1 VNRFAVSMTLFMIVF
16 GFGAFTAYRSASDTY
31 AKNVEETK
39 LLKEEAK
46 VKAEESAKE
55 AEKAKAEA
63 AKAAGEK
70 PAATD
75 VMVKA
80 DLKKGEAT
88 YSANCQGCHAAKA
101 AGGVGPK
108 LAGSEVKDW
117 ALAEFKTALLEGK
130 TPTRALASMMPKF
143 NTGFGGAGK
152 PPTDQELTDLHG
164 YLKSL

>member
-1 VNRFAVSMTLFMIVF
+1 VNRFAVSMTILLVAF
-16 GFGAFTAYRSASDTY
+16 GFGAYGAYSTASNTY
-31 AKNVEETK
+31 AKTVEETK

-46 VKAEESAKE
+46 VKAEEAKVE
-55 AEKAKAEA
+55 AEKAKAEK

-70 PAATD
+70 PVATD

-88 YSANCQGCHAAKA
+88 FTTSCQGCHAAKA

-108 LAGSEVKDW
+108 LAGSEIKDW
-117 ALAEFKTALLEGK
+117 TLDQFKAALLEGK
-130 TPTRALASMMPKF
+130 TPTRELGPGMLRFAG
-143 NTGFGGAGK
+143 GFDGSGK
-152 PPTDQELTDLHG
+152 PPSDQQLNDLHA

>member
-1 VNRFAVSMTLFMIVF
+1 MNRFAVSMTILLTVF
-16 GFGAFTAYRSASDTY
+16 GFGAVTAYRTASDTY
-31 AKNVEETK
+31 AKSVEETK

-46 VKAEESAKE
+46 VKAEEAAKE
-55 AEKAKAEA
+55 AEKAKAET

-70 PAATD
+70 PATTD

-80 DLKKGEAT
+80 DIKKGEAT
-88 YSANCQGCHAAKA
+88 YSANCQGCHAAKG
-101 AGGVGPK
+101 AGNIGPK

-130 TPTRALASMMPKF
+130 TPTRGLNATMPRF
-143 NTGFGGAGK
+143 TAGFGGAGK